1 MNMPNYQNLLY
12 SSAFFVTSA
21 ISYLR
26 GEIIPLICSIVM
38 TLLLFIIYIAF
49 KVMYRKDIATDNI
62 TSEKEAI
69 TDENIF
75 IEQNWMSYENS

>member
-1 MNMPNYQNLLY
+1 MNMPNGQNLLY

-38 TLLLFIIYIAF
+38 TLLLFLIYITF
-49 KVMYRKDIATDNI
+49 KVMYQKDTATDNI

-69 TDENIF
+69 TDENMF
-75 IEQNWMSYENS
+75 IEQNWVSYENS